1 MVGEQSRARV
11 GHGVT
16 VVIGAGA
23 CQNARVTEQPA
34 GGTAVQDRPDEA
46 ILGQEPWLCL
56 VWNDPVNTMPYVT
69 YVFQTYFGFD
79 RQKATRKMLEVH
91 HEGRSVL
98 STGTQEEVERDV
110 NAMHGYGL
118 WATCERAG

>member
-1 MVGEQSRARV
+1 M
-11 GHGVT
+11 
-16 VVIGAGA
+16 
-23 CQNARVTEQPA
+23 
-34 GGTAVQDRPDEA
+34 
-46 ILGQEPWLCL
+46 GQEPWLCL

-98 STGTQEEVERDV
+98 STGTKEEVGRAV
-110 NAMHGYGL
+110 NTMHGCGL